1 MDNLALH
8 LKELNKTGAYRLSCG
23 MPELRTAVAQAG
35 YVLFEADLTQ
45 VQGKGEFL
53 ASIAQAI
60 SAPNWFGHNFDALAD
75 VLGDIAWQP
84 ASGYVLLILNGGET
98 LGLTSAEHATVME
111 IFANTTAFWKSP

>member
-1 MDNLALH
+1 
-8 LKELNKTGAYRLSCG
+8 

-53 ASIAQAI
+53 AAIAQAI

-75 VLGDIAWQP
+75 VLGDLSWQP
-84 ASGYVLLILNGGET
+84 ASGYVLLILNGGEA
-98 LGLTSAEHATVME
+98 LGLATAEHACVME
-111 IFANTTAFWKSP
+111 IFTDTTALWKKQRKPFWVFFA